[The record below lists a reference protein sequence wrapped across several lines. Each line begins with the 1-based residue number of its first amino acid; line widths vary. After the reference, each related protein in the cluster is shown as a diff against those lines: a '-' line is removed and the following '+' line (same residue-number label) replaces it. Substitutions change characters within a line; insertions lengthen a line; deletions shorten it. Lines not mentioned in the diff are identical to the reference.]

1 MSEVLYVTVVSKDQA
16 ITKIVGVFD
25 SKALATTARA
35 YEQART
41 GSLVGDVKILTM
53 EKNASYVPM
62 DMLTIHEMLIAN

>member
-25 SKALATTARA
+25 SKGLATTACA
-35 YEQART
+35 YEQTRT
-41 GSLVGDVKILTM
+41 GALVGDVKILTM